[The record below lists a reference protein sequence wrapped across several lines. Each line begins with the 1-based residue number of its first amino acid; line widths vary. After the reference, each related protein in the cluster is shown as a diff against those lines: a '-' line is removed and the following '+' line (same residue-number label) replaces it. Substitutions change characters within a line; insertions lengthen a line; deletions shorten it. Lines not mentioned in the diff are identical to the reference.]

1 MTVIKPRWIVFAF
14 SVAVASSIACG
25 GSASLSPTGPSA
37 NGSTAVITGR
47 VNGMSGLPVSAPSNS
62 FAPRA
67 TTSLRVTI
75 SGTDITSTVDGSG
88 QFTLNGVPPGN
99 VTLQFSGSGVSASI
113 TLSGVTAG
121 EQIHV
126 EITLTN
132 GGGAHVDSE
141 TRHRDDNGRE
151 VEGHITAINAS
162 ARTITVG
169 STAVNV
175 PDTARIHRGTTTLT
189 FADLKVGDEVEVEGA
204 MDGTTFKATEVKIE
218 VDEDDDNDDLPE
230 VKGVVTGRTGDC
242 PALTFTVGTRVVKT
256 TSATRFDDGCAT
268 VQNNVRVE
276 VKGTIGTDNVMTAAR
291 VELDD

>member
-47 VNGMSGLPVSAPSNS
+47 VNGMSSLPVSTQSIS

-75 SGTDITSTVDGSG
+75 SV
-88 QFTLNGVPPGN
+88 
-99 VTLQFSGSGVSASI
+99 

-121 EQIHV
+121 EQIHI
-126 EITLTN
+126 ELTLTN

-204 MDGTTFKATEVKIE
+204 MDGTTFRATEVKIE
-218 VDEDDDNDDLPE
+218 VDDDDDNDDLPE
-230 VKGVVTGRTGDC
+230 VKGMVTGRTGDC
-242 PALTFTVGTRVVKT
+242 PALTFTVGTRVVRT

-268 VQNNVRVE
+268 VQNNARVE

>member
-1 MTVIKPRWIVFAF
+1 VDRLRVQRGGRFEHRVRRIG
-14 SVAVASSIACG
+14 IALTHWALGERFDCG
-25 GSASLSPTGPSA
+25 DH
-37 NGSTAVITGR
+37 
-47 VNGMSGLPVSAPSNS
+47 
-62 FAPRA
+62 RA
-67 TTSLRVTI
+67 RERHERPAGQCAIELVRTTRTTSLRVTI

-162 ARTITVG
+162 AR
-169 STAVNV
+169 N
-175 PDTARIHRGTTTLT
+175 DHRGVDGRECSLT
-189 FADLKVGDEVEVEGA
+189 PRGF
-204 MDGTTFKATEVKIE
+204 
-218 VDEDDDNDDLPE
+218 
-230 VKGVVTGRTGDC
+230 
-242 PALTFTVGTRVVKT
+242 
-256 TSATRFDDGCAT
+256 
-268 VQNNVRVE
+268 
-276 VKGTIGTDNVMTAAR
+276 TAAR
-291 VELDD
+291 RR